1 MVKSASLSLAA
12 TLLLLPSTLA
22 AGLYHKDS
30 GVLNIDQRS
39 YRTLIEKSNHTSI
52 VEFYAPWCG
61 HCKALQP
68 HYERAAKQLKGLAQV
83 AAVNCDAEENKP
95 FCGQMGV
102 QGFPTLKIVKPGR
115 VKDGKRGRPI
125 VEDYQGA
132 REAKAIVDA
141 VIDKMPNHVKRL
153 KDSDYQSW
161 LGETN
166 GPKAILFSN
175 KGTVSALLKSIAVE
189 FLGVLPI
196 AQIRDKETEAV
207 DNFSIEKFPT
217 LLLLPGDGKDPI
229 PYTAEMKKDKMVA
242 FLSQA
247 AQPNPAPDAS
257 PKKAK
262 PPTKTDKAK
271 ASKTSSSS
279 SKASA
284 SQASENAKAS
294 KTSSSSSKASAK
306 VSQTDEK
313 VADTSQPTE
322 SPGPRIDESA
332 QKPINVPA
340 IAPPISSLPDG
351 LSLQQNCLNS
361 KAGTCILALL
371 PSGDP
376 TLNTISAITS
386 LSEIHHKHDKSGR
399 KLFPFYQLPGSN
411 SQAAA
416 LRSKLEL
423 GSDTEVIAVNGKRGW
438 VRHFTSSSFSQPEL
452 EDWIDAIRMGDSPK
466 RSLPDGLIV
475 PAESLPAEPV
485 KVDFSDPEALK
496 NAFKGNLPEG
506 VEFEMEEIDDETYER
521 LMRQSK
527 ESQGD
532 AAPVEEEKKAE
543 EVEEEEVKVEE
554 AHDEL

>member
-1 MVKSASLSLAA
+1 MVKSASLGLAA
-12 TLLLLPSTLA
+12 TLLLLPSALA

-115 VKDGKRGRPI
+115 IKDGKKGRPI

-132 REAKAIVDA
+132 REAKAIVDT
-141 VIDKMPNHVKRL
+141 VVDKMPNHVKRL
-153 KDSDYQSW
+153 KGSDYQSW

-175 KGTVSALLKSIAVE
+175 KGTVSALLKAIAVD
-189 FLGVLPI
+189 FLGALPI

-257 PKKAK
+257 AKKAK
-262 PPTKTDKAK
+262 PSTKTDKAK
-271 ASKTSSSS
+271 ASKASSSF
-279 SKASA
+279 
-284 SQASENAKAS
+284 S
-294 KTSSSSSKASAK
+294 KTSASHASEEAKTDKA
-306 VSQTDEK
+306 SQTDEK
-313 VADTSQPTE
+313 LEDASQPTE
-322 SPGPRIDESA
+322 SPEPRVDESA
-332 QKPINVPA
+332 QKLINVPD
-340 IAPPISSLPDG
+340 IAPPISSLADG
-351 LSLQQNCLNS
+351 LSLQQNCLNT

-371 PSGDP
+371 PTGDP
-376 TLNTISAITS
+376 TLNTISTIAS
-386 LSEIHHKHDKSGR
+386 LSQIHHKHEKSGR
-399 KLFPFYQLPGSN
+399 NLFPFYQLPGSN

-423 GSDTEVIAVNGKRGW
+423 GSDTEVIAVNGKRRW
-438 VRHFTSSSFSQPEL
+438 VRRFTGPSFSQPEL

-466 RSLPDGLIV
+466 QSLPDGLIV
-475 PAESLPAEPV
+475 PADSLPAEPV
-485 KVDFSDPEALK
+485 KLDFSDPEALK
-496 NAFKGNLPEG
+496 NSFKGNLPEG
-506 VEFEMEEIDDETYER
+506 VEFEMEEVDDETYER
-521 LMRQSK
+521 LMKQGK
-527 ESQGD
+527 ESQED
-532 AAPVEEEKKAE
+532 AAPVEETKAE
-543 EVEEEEVKVEE
+543 EVEKEDVKVEE
-554 AHDEL
+554 VHDEL